1 MLKKYGAIVVLLPH
15 KNTLFSNKCNFR
27 AVILPTQA
35 VVNGFRQFNLL
46 FLFNFSLAAMAKQ
59 NFLQLLRQK
68 LSTGN
73 RRSIHL
79 NVLPGNLLN
88 RVDVA
93 LIDLLQ
99 EKMALKLIETLLNKP
114 KFTLTIQYDRAE
126 SLHRLPP
133 DEQKNLLHLQKR
145 LNALCYE
152 NNDNFLEH
160 GVKPFGIGYP
170 ILIKRDRR
178 DPSKLIKAPVFI
190 WNLDIEKSAT
200 HAFKWTIKRDEDFA
214 VYFNQVLLSHMETD
228 EGISLQNIADS
239 FNPDE
244 PLSSQGIVDLC
255 NQLLRQLNAGEEYPQ
270 ATIAVCPGP
279 DTLKH
284 LDFTKPVLR
293 WSAVLGIY
301 KTQKQSIIKD
311 IDQLLKQ
318 QSAATQQTKPD
329 EIPQQGAVDDPNYG
343 VVLQDNPPITASY
356 QQHTFACVTTDPSQ
370 QAVVNNMVLQPRQI
384 IQGPPGTGK
393 SQSLTAVISNAL
405 DNNAKCL
412 VVCEKRTALEVVQNN
427 LKAVGLGGLA
437 IIIEDIAKDRTKVV
451 DIVRQQLEENIV
463 PVYFAEQEYH
473 DLLYAAQTSRE
484 AQNATHHFLA
494 QKLLA
499 NWNWTDVAGK
509 FLQAD
514 EACGHAKHLAANGL
528 NYSDFAFST
537 PEYQRLTEV
546 VSQGNALFAQIG
558 SLQHP
563 LQAINPMLFLRQNAG
578 QLLFLLKEKGAAEL
592 AGLQAAIQLIEQ
604 LTTDYAQALEVHYR
618 QFYHQLLQMC
628 NTLMALL
635 NAALAQYGK
644 QFDQRTGL
652 PATSV
657 KALGWVVSKFK
668 NIGQLQQE
676 AIGQY
681 LQLQQYYAQYP
692 YFPHQF
698 LPVTKEQPETF
709 THLLNNVATLQNL
722 LENWFNA
729 LGQLIARET
738 QNLHYGAP
746 HPAAPLQMQL
756 QTARNTYRQ
765 LAQDH
770 NKDSLL
776 YDDMAEQTELPD
788 TQLMILNRTALQ
800 WHTVL
805 QNLHRFRE
813 FYDWQ
818 RFFLPLQPHEQQLLL
833 ALTERQLHTWQF
845 AFEQWYLHGLL
856 KRNETPQTPGNDQN
870 ITRFATLLHQL
881 HQLQTAKIVNQ
892 WKVKQQRAVAAFN
905 KRNINFNVKQ
915 LFNKRGSK
923 GQQRTPLRTIIHSDF
938 GLFTDFFPVLLVNPV
953 VCSSILPLKQGLFDV
968 VIFDEASQLRLEE
981 TYTALL
987 RGKYKIVSGD
997 THQMPPSDYFD
1008 SGNALLLDTTMP
1020 ETTDDTGEDD
1030 AIPDDMAITDLL
1042 DKESLLAYAE
1052 DTGYSRSFLDFHYR
1066 SQHPHL
1072 IEFSNAAFYGSR
1084 LVNMPAAKPY
1094 KAMHLQEV
1102 NGVYDKNANALEVA
1116 AVMEILLN
1124 VIQPESTD
1132 PNGNP
1137 VFPSVGVATFN
1148 IYQRN
1153 LLLETIQQQKLQNET
1168 AAARLSAL
1176 EEQGLFVKNLEN
1188 IQGDERDIMIISTT
1202 FGVKPDGKFLQNFG
1216 PINRAKGYKLL
1227 NVIITRARRQV
1238 YICTSI
1244 PQQYYTRYAAEMA
1257 TSGNTGKAMLYAYL
1271 AYAKAADTGNEELR
1285 QNVLQ
1290 LLRQYCTEQTA
1301 VQPDLYGTESNLFIS
1316 QIAHRIQNALPQY
1329 RVVPFY
1335 KAGGFITDIAIF
1347 AQAGTQPP
1355 VAVEC
1360 DNSAA
1365 HHSPEAYLHDVYR
1378 QEQLQKLGFRF
1389 YRTYS
1394 VNWWLHAGQAL
1405 QELTSF
1411 VTAAPP
1417 V

>member
-1 MLKKYGAIVVLLPH
+1 
-15 KNTLFSNKCNFR
+15 
-27 AVILPTQA
+27 
-35 VVNGFRQFNLL
+35 
-46 FLFNFSLAAMAKQ
+46 MAKQ

-79 NVLPGNLLN
+79 SVLPGNLLN

-93 LIDLLQ
+93 LLDLLQ
-99 EKMALKLIETLLNKP
+99 EKMALKLIDALLSKS
-114 KFTLTIQYDRAE
+114 KFAVTIQYDRPE

-133 DEQKNLLHLQKR
+133 DEQKNLLNLQKR

-160 GVKPFGIGYP
+160 GIKPFGIGYP

-178 DPSKLIKAPVFI
+178 DPSKLIKAPVLI

-214 VYFNQVLLSHMETD
+214 VYFNQVLLSHIETD
-228 EGISLQNIADS
+228 EGISLQNIADA

-244 PLSSQGIVDLC
+244 PLTNQGIVDLC
-255 NQLLRQLNAGEEYPQ
+255 NQLLGQLNAGEEYPQ
-270 ATIAVCPGP
+270 ATIAVCPGA

-318 QSAATQQTKPD
+318 QQLAGNENNNPHTT
-329 EIPQQGAVDDPNYG
+329 AVEEGSTADPNFG
-343 VVLQDNPPITASY
+343 IVLQDNPAISASY
-356 QQHTFACVTTDPSQ
+356 QQHTFATVKTDPSQ
-370 QAVVNNMVLQPRQI
+370 QAVVDNIAKYPRQI

-427 LKAVGLGGLA
+427 LKAIGLGALTV
-437 IIIEDIAKDRTKVV
+437 IIEDISKDRTKVV
-451 DIVRQQLEENIV
+451 DIVRQQLEENMA
-463 PVYFAEQEYH
+463 PFYFAEQEYS
-473 DLLYAAQTSRE
+473 DLLYAAQASRE
-484 AQNATHHFLA
+484 ALNATHRFLA

-499 NWNWTDVAGK
+499 NWNWTELAGK

-514 EACGHAKHLAANGL
+514 EACGHATHLAAEGL
-528 NYSDFAFST
+528 HYSDFTFST
-537 PEYQRLTEV
+537 PEYQRLTELV
-546 VSQGNALFAQIG
+546 NQGNALFAQTG

-592 AGLQAAIQLIEQ
+592 AALQATIQLIEN
-604 LTTDYAQALEVHYR
+604 LTQDYAQALEVHYR

-628 NTLMALL
+628 NNLLTLL
-635 NAALAQYGK
+635 NNAIAQYGK

-657 KALGWVVSKFK
+657 KALGWVVGKFK

-681 LQLQQYYAQYP
+681 LQIQQYHAQYP
-692 YFPHQF
+692 YFSHQF
-698 LPVTKEQPETF
+698 ITVSKEHPPTF
-709 THLLNNVATLQNL
+709 THVQNNVATLQNL

-729 LGQLIARET
+729 IGQLIDRET
-738 QNLHYGAP
+738 QNLHYSAP
-746 HPAAPLQMQL
+746 HPAVPLQTQL
-756 QTARNTYRQ
+756 QTACNTYRQ
-765 LAQDH
+765 LAQNH

-776 YDDMAEQTELPD
+776 YDDMAEQTELPA
-788 TQLMILNRTALQ
+788 TQLMILHRTAQQ

-818 RFFLPLQPHEQQLLL
+818 RFFLPLQPHEQQLLI
-833 ALTERQLHTWQF
+833 ALTGRQPNTWQC

-870 ITRFATLLHQL
+870 ITRFATQL
-881 HQLQTAKIVNQ
+881 HQLQQLQAAKIVSQ
-892 WKVKQQRAVAAFN
+892 WKVKQHRAVTAFN
-905 KRNINFNVKQ
+905 VRNKNFNVKQ

-923 GQQRTPLRTIIHSDF
+923 GQQRTPLRTIIHADF

-987 RGKYKIVSGD
+987 RGKHKIVSGD

-1008 SGNALLLDTTMP
+1008 SGNALLLDIALP
-1020 ETTDDTGEDD
+1020 ETPDETTGEA
-1030 AIPDDMAITDLL
+1030 AIPEETVVTDLL

-1094 KAMHLQEV
+1094 KAIHLQEV
-1102 NGVYDKNANALEVA
+1102 NGAYDKNVNLPEVD
-1116 AVMEILLN
+1116 AVMNILLN
-1124 VIQPESTD
+1124 VIQPEATG
-1132 PNGNP
+1132 PGGNP

-1153 LLLETIQQQKLQNET
+1153 LLLETIQQQKLENET
-1168 AAARLSAL
+1168 AAARLTAL

-1202 FGVKPDGKFLQNFG
+1202 FGLKPDGRFLQNFG

-1244 PQQYYTRYAAEMA
+1244 PQQYYSRYAAEMA

-1301 VQPDLYGTESNLFIS
+1301 AHPELYGAESNLFIT
-1316 QIAHRIQNALPQY
+1316 QIARRIQNALPQY
-1329 RVVPFY
+1329 RVMPFY

-1347 AQAGTQPP
+1347 PQTGTQPP
-1355 VAVEC
+1355 VAIEC

-1405 QELTSF
+1405 HELTSF

-1417 V
+1417 LA